1 MWIKGKL
8 KVCVENEEVS
18 FNVFEA
24 MKHPNDKKD
33 CFRLD
38 VLDEEYSRVQ
48 KGLGS
53 SNTLLQ
59 VITKPTEELV
69 EWVIQRL

>member
-1 MWIKGKL
+1 
-8 KVCVENEEVS
+8 VENEEVS